1 MRHSFDMSL
10 NCFCN
15 ARANQAGLRLAKPA
29 KVFLVANSDIKNPG
43 RNCSQPAFGLSS
55 AFTLIELL
63 VVIAIIAILA
73 AMLLP
78 ALSRAKERALGIQCL
93 SNNRQLGLAFQM
105 YGGESNDSVPPNV
118 PGNIAHSTWCQGDIS
133 WTGTPTP
140 TDMTN
145 TLNLSQSLLGP
156 YVGKSLGIFRCP
168 ADNHDC
174 AYGGPRVRSCSMNG
188 FVDSSGLKLYAIAP
202 FNYPAYHGYAK
213 MSSISGS
220 APGPSNLFVF
230 LDENG
235 DTIDDAWFIT
245 DPVTTKF
252 WYNIPASYHNGS
264 TGFTFADGH
273 SELHHWLVAKTV
285 WKVTYTYLP
294 GEWLLSPGSQDIQ
307 WIQAHAT
314 APL

>member
-1 MRHSFDMSL
+1 MKNTRRMSALSCLSL
-10 NCFCN
+10 N
-15 ARANQAGLRLAKPA
+15 
-29 KVFLVANSDIKNPG
+29 
-43 RNCSQPAFGLSS
+43 S

-78 ALSRAKERALGIQCL
+78 ALAKAKERALAIQCL

-105 YGGESNDSVPPNV
+105 YVGENNDSVPPNT
-118 PGNIAHSTWCQGDIS
+118 PNGSTWCHGYVQWPNPS
-133 WTGTPTP
+133 PSPSP
-140 TDMTN
+140 TDQTN
-145 TLNLSQSLLGP
+145 TSFITQSLLGS
-156 YVGKSLGIFRCP
+156 YIGKSLGIFKCP

-174 AYGGPRVRSCSMNG
+174 QYGVPRVRSCSMNG
-188 FVDSSGLKLYAIAP
+188 FVDSSGLKSYAIAP
-202 FNYPAYHGYAK
+202 FNYSTYHGYAK

-264 TGFTFADGH
+264 TGFSFADGH

-307 WIQAHAT
+307 WIQTHAT